1 MCLLTV
7 GFCNFYFSWKNTY
20 HAVGLVMISEIHRS
34 GYLCFS
40 KLDFGGWNCGGKWE
54 SKPLWNHICDYWI
67 KEICYTAVYLNIEN
81 THWFVV
87 RNTIHQDYCYHCI
100 MAIQHKLWN
109 EKGCSWRCSYA
120 FKIQSWVQLF
130 SHNFKQNKKSLC
142 ADTEDAEMA
151 NVFVFGLITVMEHYK
166 KEILRKNAEQTRY
179 FLIRLIWLPELLT

>member
-87 RNTIHQDYCYHCI
+87 RNTIHQDYCYH
-100 MAIQHKLWN
+100 ALWQFN
-109 EKGCSWRCSYA
+109 INYGMRRDAVGDAVMHSKSSLGYSV
-120 FKIQSWVQLF
+120 FLTTLNKIKNHYVLILKTLKWPMFLSLGSLQLW
-130 SHNFKQNKKSLC
+130 STIRKK
-142 ADTEDAEMA
+142 
-151 NVFVFGLITVMEHYK
+151 Y
-166 KEILRKNAEQTRY
+166 
-179 FLIRLIWLPELLT
+179 